1 MMTMTLHEIDSRL
14 ASILEYEPDEYVDT
28 ETGEMVCADE
38 VALLEMERSDKIE
51 GWGLWIKNQYAMITA
66 LKAEEDNLKERRRR
80 LERKVQN
87 SQEAYQSYL
96 DGEKVNTPRLSVS
109 YRKVESVEIDDAEK
123 LPESM
128 LRTKTIVEPDKVA
141 IKAVLKTG
149 KVIDGAHL
157 VTRQSMTIK

>member
-1 MMTMTLHEIDSRL
+1 MMAMTLHEIDSRL

-38 VALLEMERSDKIE
+38 VALLEMERADKIE
-51 GWGLWIKNQYAMITA
+51 GWGLWIKNQYAMIAA

-96 DGEKVNTPRLSVS
+96 AGEKFSTPRLSVS
-109 YRKVESVEIDDAEK
+109 YRKSQAVEILDEDSIPTSFMRK
-123 LPESM
+123 KV
-128 LRTKTIVEPDKVA
+128 TFEPDKTA
-141 IKAVLKTG
+141 IKDAIKKG
-149 KVIDGAHL
+149 EEIPGAML
-157 VTRQSMTIK
+157 VDRQSMVIK